1 MGKQNSNKSLVVVL
15 VIAFVCLV
23 IVAAIIPKQVDWSLS
38 YSNKHGKPLGEKL
51 VYSVLPSLFPNQS
64 IVSMHSRLEDFLEGT
79 IPLNTNF
86 IYITD
91 IYNPNE
97 DEVEK
102 LLEVVNAGN
111 NIFVAAERFSDE
123 FEKALNLNHEQI
135 KQEIKVEDVYRL
147 DSINYNYANRRLK
160 TASGY
165 WYKKAISD
173 NFFTSYDTINTT
185 VLGYN
190 QNGKTNFVRIKHGKG
205 FIYLNGNPLA
215 FTNYHLLSGN
225 NSEYIFKCFS
235 YLPVISTVWDEFY
248 KPGSN
253 SGVSEISYILNDR
266 ALRIAWYI
274 LLIGVLVYF
283 IFKGK
288 RYQRAIPVITPPKN
302 NSLDFVE
309 TVGRLYFLK
318 QDHKG
323 IAQKRFIFFLD
334 FIRTRY
340 YVDTS
345 TRDGKLIEEVSKK
358 SGIAERT
365 VASLFKVAGNLDK
378 VIFISQEDLQQ
389 FNRQIEYFYKN
400 CR

>member
-1 MGKQNSNKSLVVVL
+1 MGNHISNKSLTIVL
-15 VIAFVCLV
+15 VIALVCLV
-23 IVAAIIPKQVDWSLS
+23 IVAAVIPKQVDWSLS

-51 VYSVLPSLFPNQS
+51 VYSVLPSLFPDQS

-91 IYNPNE
+91 IYHPNE

-102 LLEVVNAGN
+102 LLEVVGAGN
-111 NIFVAAERFSDE
+111 NLFIAAESFSEE
-123 FEKALNLNHEQI
+123 FAKPLNLNLEQI
-135 KQEIKVEDVYRL
+135 KQEVNVEDVYNP
-147 DSINYNYANRRLK
+147 DSINYNYANRKLK

-165 WYKKAISD
+165 WFKKAVSD

-190 QNGKTNFVRIKHGKG
+190 RNGKTNFVRIKHGKG
-205 FIYLNGNPLA
+205 FIYLNNNPLS
-215 FTNYHLLSGN
+215 FTNYHLLSGY

-235 YLPVISTVWDEFY
+235 YLPVFPTVWDEFY

-266 ALRIAWYI
+266 ALRIAWYL

-334 FIRTRY
+334 FLRTRY

-345 TRDGKLIEEVSKK
+345 IRDGKLIEEVSKK
-358 SGIAERT
+358 SGIAERA